1 MTAESPARTVS
12 LQRPRATRLA
22 LDQLVHATQE
32 LWRTRVV
39 FVFTFLFPL
48 TWLIVIGFLAGNA
61 TVDEAT
67 GVRVMQF
74 VTPTAIAMGVLYA
87 AFPTVAISLSTA
99 RDQKV
104 LKRVHGTPLPAW
116 VYLVGRIG
124 SAVVFAVGSV
134 LTMLLV
140 GVVVYDVQIVWRTAP
155 ATLVTLVVGV
165 ASFAALGLAVAALAP
180 SAPVA
185 QAASIAGAVVLG
197 FLSGLFTVGELPG
210 WASATAAVFPLKP
223 FADALRHQ
231 FTPFHPGSG
240 WDLDALGVLLAWGL
254 AGAVIAALA
263 FRWEPARGKAGRA
276 APAASAPPA
285 APQPARSLRASTPGR
300 PGDAAL
306 LLAQVRWALL
316 TTWRDPGSVFFAV
329 VMPVAIFA
337 FTMTITGSAD
347 ADAAGVPFGLSL
359 AAGMTTW
366 GTAVASFV
374 NLPGTV
380 AVARDRGV
388 LKRLRGTPLPLGLHL
403 AGQTASAL
411 LVALLTGVL
420 VLGVGSVFLDVP
432 VSFTGIPLAIT
443 LLVLG
448 TATLA
453 ACGFALTGAL
463 PSSKAV
469 TAVGLGILLPLSFF
483 SDVFPTGHTPAWMS
497 TVGEFLPL
505 KHLADGLADA
515 LHPGGP
521 SVDWVGIGVLV
532 AWLVAAGLLAART
545 FRTDGDTA

>member
-1 MTAESPARTVS
+1 M
-12 LQRPRATRLA
+12 
-22 LDQLVHATQE
+22 LDQVVHATRE

-61 TVDEAT
+61 TVDGAG

-116 VYLVGRIG
+116 IYFAGRIG
-124 SAVVFAVGSV
+124 SAVAFAVGSV

-140 GVVVYDVQIVWRTAP
+140 GIVAYDVQIVWRTAL

-165 ASFAALGLAVAALAP
+165 ACFAALGLAVAAVAS
-180 SAPVA
+180 SAAVA

-210 WASATAAVFPLKP
+210 WASATASVFPLKP
-223 FADALRHQ
+223 FTDALRHQ

-240 WDLDALGVLLAWGL
+240 WDLGALGVLFAWGL
-254 AGAVIAALA
+254 AGVVIATLA
-263 FRWEPARGKAGRA
+263 FRWEPARRKTRRA
-276 APAASAPPA
+276 APAAPVLPVARPS
-285 APQPARSLRASTPGR
+285 ARSIRASAPGR
-300 PGDAAL
+300 PGAAAL

-316 TTWRDPGSVFFAV
+316 RTWRDPGSVFFTV

-337 FTMTITGSAD
+337 FTLTITGGAD
-347 ADAAGVPFGLSL
+347 TGATGVPFGLFL

-374 NLPGTV
+374 NVPGTV

-388 LKRLRGTPLPLGLHL
+388 LKRLRGTPLPLRLHL

-411 LVALLTGVL
+411 IVALLTGVL
-420 VLGVGSVFLDVP
+420 VLGVGTVFLDVP
-432 VSFTGIPLAIT
+432 VSFTGVPLAIT

-448 TATLA
+448 TTTLA
-453 ACGFALTGAL
+453 ACGFALAGTL

-497 TVGEFLPL
+497 TVGAFLPL
-505 KHLADGLADA
+505 KHLANGLADA
-515 LHPGGP
+515 LAPGGP
-521 SVDWVGIGVLV
+521 TVNWVGVGVLV
-532 AWLVAAGLLAART
+532 AWLVAAALLAART
-545 FRTDGDTA
+545 FRMDGDTT